1 MKARTFST
9 AVLVGTIAI
18 LAWFNCYLPLYIIG
32 ALFCLAALW
41 EFYRMVEFKRVVT
54 FKKMSMTFATALLV
68 LNYPGVIP
76 LSNNGGTLF
85 GANEM
90 VTGLF
95 VISVLGFIA
104 LKEVKINSLA
114 TAATTIFGF
123 LYVPYLFSFLLR
135 MANSSDGLL
144 AALYLVAVTKSTDIG
159 AYLVGSWIGKHK
171 MSPQTSPK
179 KTWEGFCGGVL
190 VSLTVS
196 VLYAHFVLQQLW
208 PFSLWHAAVLGI
220 LLPVACVVG
229 DLAESVLKR
238 DTEIKDSGTFIPGI
252 GGALDLIDS
261 ILFTAPLFYY
271 YVILF
276 GRL

>member
-9 AVLVGTIAI
+9 VVLVGTIAA

-32 ALFCLAALW
+32 GLFCLAALW
-41 EFYRMVEFKRVVT
+41 EFYRMVEFKRIVT
-54 FKKMSMTFATALLV
+54 FKKTGMLFAAVLLA

-76 LSNNGGTLF
+76 QSANGGAMF

-90 VTGLF
+90 VTGFLI
-95 VISVLGFIA
+95 ISVLGFIA

-135 MANSSDGLL
+135 LASSPDGLL
-144 AALYLVAVTKSTDIG
+144 AALYLLAVTKSTDIG

-196 VLYAHFVLQQLW
+196 VLYAHFVLQKLW
-208 PFSLWHAAVLGI
+208 PFSLWHAVVLGI

-271 YVILF
+271 YVIIF

>member
-1 MKARTFST
+1 MRARTFST
-9 AVLVGTIAI
+9 LVLVGTIGV
-18 LAWFNCYLPLYIIG
+18 LAWLDYFLPLYVIG
-32 ALFCLAALW
+32 ALFCLAALR
-41 EFYRMVEFKRVVT
+41 EFYRMVEYKHIAT
-54 FKKMSMTFATALLV
+54 FKKMSAVFAAALLV
-68 LNYPGVIP
+68 LNYPGLIP
-76 LSNNGGTLF
+76 SGANGAALF

-104 LKEVKINSLA
+104 LKETKLNSLS

-135 MANSSDGLL
+135 MANSPDGLL
-144 AALYLVAVTKSTDIG
+144 AALYLVATTKSTDIG
-159 AYLVGSWIGKHK
+159 AYLAGSWIGKHK

-196 VLYAHFVLQQLW
+196 VLYAHFVMRQLW
-208 PFSLWHAAVLGI
+208 PFSLWHAVVLGI
-220 LLPVACVVG
+220 LLPVSCVVG

-271 YVILF
+271 YVIIF
-276 GRL
+276 GKV